1 MAGVATGSAA
11 SGSADGPIC
20 QRGDNVHF
28 YVQGGPRRR
37 LDVHDPPLPMTR
49 AGCPADELL
58 NATSL
63 CEAFAAREQEVGLRA
78 TIFDAVGGFFDAVNS
93 EPGAHHVIGAWL
105 SEKMRH
111 KGAHTRLSDGVRA
124 VGHAEREAPARR
136 IADPL
141 DAMVSRWLSV

>member
-49 AGCPADELL
+49 AG
-58 NATSL
+58 
-63 CEAFAAREQEVGLRA
+63 R
-78 TIFDAVGGFFDAVNS
+78 
-93 EPGAHHVIGAWL
+93 
-105 SEKMRH
+105 